1 MEDLPFA
8 PLYSLAELCGVAR
21 NVIWEGSPDGKI
33 FASKMKSE
41 PK

>member
-1 MEDLPFA
+1 MQDLPFA

-21 NVIWEGSPDGKI
+21 SVIWKGSPDVRF
-33 FASKMKSE
+33 FASKLKSK